1 MKIKKIIC
9 LLVLLISLSSC
20 KEEKENYQSKNVD
33 VDTIFDSDFSYDYS
47 DDEDEDLEKL
57 TKLIK
62 KSANELS
69 STEDIKEKEDSNLGI
84 GKEFVISS
92 KTDFRKEPLE
102 DEDNIIE
109 KIPKNTKVE
118 LIKIVNVDGI
128 KWSKI
133 SYNGNKGYVK
143 RNSLKEIK

>member
-9 LLVLLISLSSC
+9 LIIILLGVSSC
-20 KEEKENYQSKNVD
+20 KAEQEKYKSKNIDVDTVFDSNFSYDDTEEEQLENLSKMLKQGIDEIPNVDEKEN
-33 VDTIFDSDFSYDYS
+33 I
-47 DDEDEDLEKL
+47 
-57 TKLIK
+57 
-62 KSANELS
+62 
-69 STEDIKEKEDSNLGI
+69 DSNL
-84 GKEFVISS
+84 ENS
-92 KTDFRKEPLE
+92 KDFTTKSAVYFRKSPFE

-109 KIPKNTKVE
+109 KIPENTKVK
-118 LIKIVNVDGI
+118 LIKSVNVDGT